1 MKIFKT
7 EKKIHFITK
16 HIDMNVNNMISTK
29 QKFQVFNVNL
39 NSNDLLGKKINVF
52 KVRKFVT
59 TYEMENKDL
68 KIGRW
73 TLKEHIQFLK
83 AIDKFG
89 IKWEKIKAF
98 IPTRTPEQIRSH
110 AQKFYNKLKKYK
122 DEELGIDFTKENIEN
137 LKDIINHTRNIN
149 SDFNVVNLFLY
160 ITEKIYAIKKNE
172 KDKKS
177 KAKNKRN
184 KNSNLNFDNFT
195 KEHQNTFNNNINNS
209 ININENS
216 NKNELN
222 YLPSINNNF
231 NNYPV
236 NNISI
241 TNLNFI
247 NNYNVYNPFMNYLN
261 DALITNDINNIN
273 NNMFHNNFQN
283 LNNIKN
289 NDYKELL
296 NQIFSPTYPLNNNN
310 DIKGNNEG
318 N

>member
-59 TYEMENKDL
+59 TYGMESNDL

-83 AIDKFG
+83 AIDRFG

-122 DEELGIDFTKENIEN
+122 DEELGIDFTK
-137 LKDIINHTRNIN
+137 
-149 SDFNVVNLFLY
+149 
-160 ITEKIYAIKKNE
+160 
-172 KDKKS
+172 
-177 KAKNKRN
+177 
-184 KNSNLNFDNFT
+184 
-195 KEHQNTFNNNINNS
+195 
-209 ININENS
+209 
-216 NKNELN
+216 
-222 YLPSINNNF
+222 
-231 NNYPV
+231 
-236 NNISI
+236 
-241 TNLNFI
+241 
-247 NNYNVYNPFMNYLN
+247 
-261 DALITNDINNIN
+261 
-273 NNMFHNNFQN
+273 
-283 LNNIKN
+283 
-289 NDYKELL
+289 
-296 NQIFSPTYPLNNNN
+296 
-310 DIKGNNEG
+310 
-318 N
+318 